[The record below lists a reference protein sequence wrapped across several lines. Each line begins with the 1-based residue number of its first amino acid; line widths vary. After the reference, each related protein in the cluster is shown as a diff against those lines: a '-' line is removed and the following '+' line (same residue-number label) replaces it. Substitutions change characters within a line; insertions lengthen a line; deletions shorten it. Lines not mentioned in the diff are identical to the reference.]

1 MLLSICIVW
10 KILTLYLLYCSKTSD
25 KYLLL
30 ISLIGQLFL
39 LYGVIYKNNYIIEI
53 CHIIYW
59 IAVICG
65 TIIYKEKN
73 NILFTLL
80 NISLI
85 LLTRFYYKDCL
96 FYMANNRTKLYEV
109 TFEIHH
115 ICIFLILILLF
126 KLYRLH

>member
-1 MLLSICIVW
+1 MLLSICILW
-10 KILTLYLLYCSKTSD
+10 IFLTLYLLCCSKTSD

-39 LYGVIYKNNYIIEI
+39 LYGGIYKNNYIIEL
-53 CHIIYW
+53 CHILYW

-96 FYMANNRTKLYEV
+96 FYISNNHTKLYEV

-126 KLYRLH
+126 KLYRLY